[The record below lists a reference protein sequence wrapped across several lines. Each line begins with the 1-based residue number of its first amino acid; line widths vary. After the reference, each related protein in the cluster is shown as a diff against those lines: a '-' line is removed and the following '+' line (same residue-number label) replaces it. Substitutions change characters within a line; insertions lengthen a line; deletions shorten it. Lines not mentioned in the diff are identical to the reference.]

1 MAQRILHVIKYA
13 DNSGAPRHVFT
24 LMRAGRGRF
33 APQLCVGVADAYQH
47 RYARDG
53 FRIHVLDVLGR
64 RATPLQA
71 VRSVHALVELLRRE
85 RIDLVHAHSP
95 LAGATAR
102 IASAIAG
109 VPCVFTAH
117 GWNFAPGLPWRRRVA
132 SWLLEWLVARLGQPI
147 IAVSAYDGALAAR
160 ARVARPPQLEVIVNG
175 IADRDPPPARKPSSM
190 PVIVMV
196 ARFWDQKRQQ
206 DLIRAVAGI
215 EQPLHVRFVGDGET
229 QAACETLARTL
240 GQQERI
246 EFLGRL
252 DAAESVLDAADIFV
266 LSSNF
271 EGLPL
276 SILEAMRAA
285 LPVVASRVG
294 GVSEVVEH
302 EQTGLLFERG
312 DVAALRTHLLRL
324 LDDGALRRRL
334 GASGRTRFEQRFT
347 ETRMLHDTFALYE
360 RLLARR
366 NRT

>member
-1 MAQRILHVIKYA
+1 MKRILYVIKYA

-24 LMRAGRGRF
+24 LLSEGRSRF
-33 APQLCVGVADAYQH
+33 DTRLCVGVADPYQQ
-47 RYARDG
+47 RYTREG
-53 FRIHVLDVLGR
+53 LRIDVLDVLGR

-71 VRSVHALVELLRRE
+71 IQSVRALLALLRRE
-85 RIDLVHAHSP
+85 RIDLVHVHSP

-109 VPCVFTAH
+109 IPCVFTAH
-117 GWNFAPGLPWRRRVA
+117 GWNFAPGLPWRRRA
-132 SWLLEWLVARLGQPI
+132 ISWLLEWLVARLGQPI

-160 ARVARPPQLEVIVNG
+160 ARVARAPQLQVIVNG
-175 IADRDPPPARKPSSM
+175 IADRDPPPARETASI

-206 DLIRAVAGI
+206 DLIHAVAGI
-215 EQPLHVRFVGDGET
+215 EQPLRVRFVGDGDT
-229 QAACETLARTL
+229 QAACEALAHKL

-252 DAAESVLDAADIFV
+252 DSAESVLQAADIFV

-294 GVSEVVEH
+294 GVAEAVEH
-302 EQTGLLFERG
+302 EHTGLLFERG
-312 DVAALRTHLLRL
+312 DIATLRAHLLRL
-324 LDDGALRRRL
+324 LGDTALRQRM
-334 GASGRTRFEQRFT
+334 GAAGRARFECRFT

-360 RLLARR
+360 SLLAE
-366 NRT
+366 RTPS